1 MKRIFDFVIAL
12 SGLILLFPLFLLVG
26 ILIYFTD
33 GWPVIFKQKR
43 IGKNRTPFQFFKFR
57 SMRVSGS
64 GQTEEFGAGD
74 SSRVTPF
81 GKFLRRTKLD
91 ELPQLINVVKGDMSL
106 VGPRPEVGKWVN
118 VYPERWAKVLSV
130 RPGITDHAALAFR
143 HEEDILAKAADPEKT
158 YREVLLPQKLDLYEA
173 YVDQHSLASDM
184 VLVLKTIYC
193 LIIRK

>member
-1 MKRIFDFVIAL
+1 MAL
-12 SGLILLFPLFLLVG
+12 LGLILLFPLFLLVG

-33 GWPVIFKQKR
+33 GLPVFFKQKR
-43 IGKNRTPFQFFKFR
+43 IGKNGTPFQFFKFR

-74 SSRVTPF
+74 LSRVTPF
-81 GKFLRRTKLD
+81 GRFLRRTKLD

-130 RPGITDHAALAFR
+130 RPGITDHAALVFR
-143 HEEDILAKAADPEKT
+143 HEEDLLAKAADPERT

-173 YVDQHSLASDM
+173 YVDQHSLASDL

-193 LIIRK
+193 LFLRK